1 MPYTA
6 RAATARAA
14 TAITPLSFIDAL
26 GYYGPYLAFLISIF
40 LLYKTKTYLFIYLVG
55 FATNMI
61 INYVLKGIIK
71 EARPATKSPISNPL
85 LSNSPH
91 SGIHIYGMPSG
102 HAEGIFYSTA
112 YIIGALHNF
121 KISAFFLLL
130 SFNTIIQRVRYKNHT
145 IAQVIVGSIV
155 GIIVGY
161 GFYTYAKKTLEGSLR
176 EKRADNAPNAQQL
189 ALIQSDKQPIVL
201 FMD

>member
-1 MPYTA
+1 
-6 RAATARAA
+6 
-14 TAITPLSFIDAL
+14 
-26 GYYGPYLAFLISIF
+26 
-40 LLYKTKTYLFIYLVG
+40 
-55 FATNMI
+55 
-61 INYVLKGIIK
+61 
-71 EARPATKSPISNPL
+71 
-85 LSNSPH
+85 
-91 SGIHIYGMPSG
+91 MPSG
-102 HAEGIFYSTA
+102 HAQAIFYSTA

-121 KISAFFLLL
+121 KISALFLLL

-145 IAQVIVGSIV
+145 IAQVIVGSII